1 MASFAA
7 SALATPVQRQ
17 AVGWR
22 GTICPLPRA
31 SPSRPARSEG
41 ATCSGEPSTSA
52 AGSDR
57 KYAVA
62 SSLRQGLAA
71 ALAAAALAAAPLAT
85 SAPALAAASAPPAVS
100 GPVDPNSPLNLSV
113 DDLLKLR
120 KLFDRAFDLTNVGN
134 FEEAEKVWTEIIG
147 MVPDRAE
154 GYSNRGNART
164 SQNKLELALADYSKA
179 IELEPGAIDPYL
191 NRGVA
196 LEGLGRF
203 EEAIKS
209 YDKVLSMDSNDPVV
223 RPRPHHPYP
232 RPLPLPR
239 HTLSL
244 SPPLPSL
251 PPLHPPSPAWNN
263 RGNANAGLGRWE
275 KALSDYE
282 RATKIAKDF
291 VFARA
296 NYALALYETGRTGEA
311 VGIFRGLTAKYQGFA
326 DMSAALAAGLAASG
340 QLDEADRQ
348 WEAALST
355 DPRYAD
361 LDWLRTLP
369 RPVLPFQPPQALQL
383 PLSFPL
389 ARSA

>member
-17 AVGWR
+17 ALDGEGR
-22 GTICPLPRA
+22 
-31 SPSRPARSEG
+31 SARSRG
-41 ATCSGEPSTSA
+41 FPVPPSTQRGRHVLRRASTSA

-57 KYAVA
+57 
-62 SSLRQGLAA
+62 SMR
-71 ALAAAALAAAPLAT
+71 AP
-85 SAPALAAASAPPAVS
+85 
-100 GPVDPNSPLNLSV
+100 
-113 DDLLKLR
+113 
-120 KLFDRAFDLTNVGN
+120 
-134 FEEAEKVWTEIIG
+134 
-147 MVPDRAE
+147 
-154 GYSNRGNART
+154 
-164 SQNKLELALADYSKA
+164 Q
-179 IELEPGAIDPYL
+179 
-191 NRGVA
+191 
-196 LEGLGRF
+196 
-203 EEAIKS
+203 
-209 YDKVLSMDSNDPVV
+209 
-223 RPRPHHPYP
+223 PRPTPH
-232 RPLPLPR
+232 
-239 HTLSL
+239 
-244 SPPLPSL
+244 
-251 PPLHPPSPAWNN
+251 AWNN
-263 RGNANAGLGRWE
+263 RATRTPASALGEGTLGLRAG
-275 KALSDYE
+275 
-282 RATKIAKDF
+282 TKIAKDF

>member
-57 KYAVA
+57 KYARTPRGV
-62 SSLRQGLAA
+62 
-71 ALAAAALAAAPLAT
+71 
-85 SAPALAAASAPPAVS
+85 

-154 GYSNRGNART
+154 GYSNRGTRGRRRT
-164 SQNKLELALADYSKA
+164 SSSWRWPTTAKA

-223 RPRPHHPYP
+223 RPRPHHPTLGLSSP
-232 RPLPLPR
+232 PAIPLPLP
-239 HTLSL
+239 
-244 SPPLPSL
+244 SPF
-251 PPLHPPSPAWNN
+251 PPSPLSIHLSCVNN

-282 RATKIAKDF
+282 RATKIAK
-291 VFARA
+291 
-296 NYALALYETGRTGEA
+296 TGRTGEA
-311 VGIFRGLTAKYQGFA
+311 VGIFRGLTAKYQ
-326 DMSAALAAGLAASG
+326 AS
-340 QLDEADRQ
+340 
-348 WEAALST
+348 
-355 DPRYAD
+355 
-361 LDWLRTLP
+361 
-369 RPVLPFQPPQALQL
+369 FQI
-383 PLSFPL
+383 
-389 ARSA
+389 